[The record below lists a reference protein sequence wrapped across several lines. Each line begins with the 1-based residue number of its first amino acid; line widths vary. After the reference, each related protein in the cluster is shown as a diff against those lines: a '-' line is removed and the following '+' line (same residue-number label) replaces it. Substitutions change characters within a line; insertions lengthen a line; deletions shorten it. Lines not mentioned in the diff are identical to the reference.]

1 MSRFRFAVL
10 PLALALFAAMG
21 YAETW
26 NHATI
31 VDVACA
37 AKVKAN
43 PAAHPVGCALQC
55 SAHGLGVYTADG
67 TFLKLDARGTKE
79 AVAILRD
86 SKKKAD
92 VQVTVSG
99 ERHGD
104 TIRVASIKAL

>member
-10 PLALALFAAMG
+10 PLALDLCGGMG
-21 YAETW
+21 VAETW
-26 NHATI
+26 DHATI

-43 PAAHPVGCALQC
+43 PAAHPVSCALQC

-104 TIRVASIKAL
+104 NIRVASTKAL